1 MQVFSTHPMPV
12 AIIGLK
18 NRSPSPL
25 AQLFID
31 NLRAFTN
38 PLAKLQQ
45 GTE

>member
-25 AQLFID
+25 AQLFMD
-31 NLRAFTN
+31 KLRAFTK
-38 PLAKLQQ
+38 PLAKSCR
-45 GTE
+45 GAE